1 VALALALPS
10 VGCMALTPQ
19 LPPTDFAELEQVSDR
34 GEREQLYA
42 ENVIVKHDEPQGA
55 RYTKGENPMAS
66 KRSWQSLDA
75 VLRSDATAS
84 AALPKRK
91 LRLSRIFTALTVAS
105 GILTIAGAAA
115 SAREGLDLQEL
126 NGTGGL
132 LLGAGIAT
140 VAFGITSGVLYGKSR
155 KDYERAVDIYND
167 SLGMRLGLNTA
178 SGAYIPP
185 AGTIVDEDG
194 FVVLDSG
201 ETPGEP
207 APEEAT
213 VEPPPEPTPEPAP
226 EPEPAAPA
234 SPAATDVA
242 DSPAEPE
249 PAAPPAA
256 SEPEP
261 QPSVVPPSE
270 ASAPPPAAVPAPPGG
285 GTAAPPLSLSPRQ

>member
-1 VALALALPS
+1 
-10 VGCMALTPQ
+10 MALTPQ
-19 LPPTDFAELEQVSDR
+19 LPPTDFAAMEQVSDR
-34 GEREQLYA
+34 GQREQLYA

-55 RYTKGENPMAS
+55 RYTKGENPMAN

-75 VLRSDATAS
+75 VLRSDATSA

-91 LRLSRIFTALTVAS
+91 IRLSRIFTALTVAS

-178 SGAYIPP
+178 GGAYIPP

-201 ETPGEP
+201 ETPPREP
-207 APEEAT
+207 PPEEAT
-213 VEPPPEPTPEPAP
+213 VEPPPEPEPEPAP
-226 EPEPAAPA
+226 EPTPT
-234 SPAATDVA
+234 SPEATDAV
-242 DSPAEPE
+242 DTPAEP
-249 PAAPPAA
+249 A
-256 SEPEP
+256 PEP
-261 QPSVVPPSE
+261 KRAVVPPPE

>member
-1 VALALALPS
+1 
-10 VGCMALTPQ
+10 MALTPQ
-19 LPPTDFAELEQVSDR
+19 LPPTDFAAMEQVADR
-34 GEREQLYA
+34 AQREQLYA

-55 RYTKGENPMAS
+55 RYTKGENPMAN

-178 SGAYIPP
+178 GGAYIPP
-185 AGTIVDEDG
+185 AGTIVDKDG

-201 ETPGEP
+201 ETPPEEPEP
-207 APEEAT
+207 ADEAT
-213 VEPPPEPTPEPAP
+213 VEPPPQPEPAP
-226 EPEPAAPA
+226 EPTPGTPEPTPEPVA
-234 SPAATDVA
+234 PAATDVA
-242 DSPAEPE
+242 DTPADPAPE
-249 PAAPPAA
+249 PV
-256 SEPEP
+256 PEP
-261 QPSVVPPSE
+261 PPEVVPAPE